1 MIKTRVINNLKRQKA
16 NPTSLARNNFNQL
29 VYGKNHIF
37 STDRLGTEESV
48 KAIKIDDIKEFYGKY
63 FSPSIASFLIAG
75 SVPQEKVTASLMPL
89 ASSWSSKDISFPSY
103 PLETTTPSSKIYF
116 IDVPGAKQ
124 SVISIGCLG
133 LSRMDKDYFSV
144 TVMNYKLGGSFNG
157 NVNLVLREEK
167 GFTYGA
173 RTSFGGSYVK
183 GVFNAGA
190 SVRSSATLESVE
202 IFKDLMTR
210 YADEVTAA
218 DLDFTK
224 NSLIKS
230 YARQFET
237 LGAKTG
243 MLSEISM
250 YQLPFN
256 YVKGEQMLIQA
267 MTLDQLKGL
276 AKKYI
281 DPNRMYYVIAGD
293 AKTQLE
299 PLEKIGF
306 GKPELIIVK

>member
-1 MIKTRVINNLKRQKA
+1 
-16 NPTSLARNNFNQL
+16 
-29 VYGKNHIF
+29 
-37 STDRLGTEESV
+37 
-48 KAIKIDDIKEFYGKY
+48 
-63 FSPSIASFLIAG
+63 
-75 SVPQEKVTASLMPL
+75 
-89 ASSWSSKDISFPSY
+89 
-103 PLETTTPSSKIYF
+103 
-116 IDVPGAKQ
+116 
-124 SVISIGCLG
+124 
-133 LSRMDKDYFSV
+133 
-144 TVMNYKLGGSFNG
+144 
-157 NVNLVLREEK
+157 
-167 GFTYGA
+167 
-173 RTSFGGSYVK
+173 
-183 GVFNAGA
+183 
-190 SVRSSATLESVE
+190 LESVE